1 MREFFISYGVSA
13 DWLIFLVML
22 MLICFAVGVF
32 VIWFTVFRH
41 KGKKRRKR
49 HHHHHHRDGRG
60 IPLSAKGG
68 LPPRREE
75 PRDVPP
81 PAP

>member
-1 MREFFISYGVSA
+1 MRRFFLYSYGVSA
-13 DWLIFLVML
+13 DWLIFLAML
-22 MLICFAVGVF
+22 VLICFAVGVF
-32 VIWFTVFRH
+32 VVWFTVFRH
-41 KGKKRRKR
+41 KGKKRHKR
-49 HHHHHHRDGRG
+49 RHRHRDGRG